1 MHGAALPSRARPRAA
16 NALGMT
22 RHGTRKDV
30 ALTAQIWLLTVLSGL
45 GIGMVG
51 WSIRGWQASGREL
64 MLKRKF
70 ETLLCA
76 VEMDATR
83 TLAQTREHDA
93 EDRRRL
99 MAERDALQARL
110 LELEPTGAGVLNL
123 WSGDANGAGAPVAGA
138 AISKRPNGRLARN
151 ANGSPK

>member
-1 MHGAALPSRARPRAA
+1 M
-16 NALGMT
+16 
-22 RHGTRKDV
+22 

-64 MLKRKF
+64 MLKRKL

-76 VEMDATR
+76 VEVDAAR
-83 TLAQTREHDA
+83 TLAQAREDGA

-99 MAERDALQARL
+99 MAERDALRARL
-110 LELEPTGAGVLNL
+110 LELDPMGGAVLSLRAGDASAIDTPAAGVV
-123 WSGDANGAGAPVAGA
+123 ST
-138 AISKRPNGRLARN
+138 KRSNGRRRRDRSL
-151 ANGSPK
+151 GSQAL